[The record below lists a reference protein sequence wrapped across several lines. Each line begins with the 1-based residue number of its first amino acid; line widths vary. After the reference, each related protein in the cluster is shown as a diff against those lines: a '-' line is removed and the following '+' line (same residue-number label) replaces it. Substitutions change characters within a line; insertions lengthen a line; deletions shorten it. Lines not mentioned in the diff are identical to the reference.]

1 MKDMDTLERKGETD
15 AIAAILDSCDRIAGY
30 TSGMTREG
38 FLMDMCV
45 RDACAFNCQVIGDR
59 MGRLSDGIWDGDVDR
74 DSVVGFGR
82 MLDET
87 YGTKLFD
94 DASLWDFIT
103 DTVPKVLDGC
113 RRILEGTGRNC

>member
-1 MKDMDTLERKGETD
+1 MDTLERKGETD

-30 TSGMTREG
+30 TSGMTKEG
-38 FLMDMCV
+38 FLTDMCV

-59 MGRLSDGIWDGDVDR
+59 MGRLSDGIWDADR

-103 DTVPKVLDGC
+103 DTVPKVRDGC
-113 RRILEGTGRNC
+113 RRILEGTGRKD

>member
-1 MKDMDTLERKGETD
+1 MDGYPDNDVQGLLTM
-15 AIAAILDSCDRIAGY
+15 IDSCDRIARY
-30 TSGMTREG
+30 TSGMTKEG

-59 MGRLSDGIWDGDVDR
+59 MGRLSGGIWDGDVDR

-103 DTVPKVLDGC
+103 DTVPIIRDGC
-113 RRILEGTGRNC
+113 RRILEGTGRKG